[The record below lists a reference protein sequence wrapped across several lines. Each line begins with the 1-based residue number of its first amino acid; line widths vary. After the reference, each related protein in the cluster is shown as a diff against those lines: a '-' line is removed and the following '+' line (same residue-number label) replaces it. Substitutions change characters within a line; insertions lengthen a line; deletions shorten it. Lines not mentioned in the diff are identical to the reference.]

1 MLRGESTARAV
12 AWDRSARGPGRPAVR
27 TQQPAPPVLYPVP
40 DGAPAGAVLRG
51 GSDSVT
57 AYVPDRRTT
66 TAGRRVGDAPAPRLE
81 EVYAAELDRLRQE
94 AREQGWAAG
103 HAEGTAVAADA
114 VARAEAEAAQRA
126 AVAQQRWEGRT
137 ASAVAALTAA
147 CAQVDATPPA
157 GGEELHEL
165 LLRTAL
171 TLVEEVFARELAV
184 VRRPGIDALR
194 RALALSP
201 ADGPTVVR
209 LHPDDLE
216 RIPAAVLDQVPD
228 TVRVVGDD
236 TVERAGAIAETGV
249 RRVDAQLGPAMDRVR
264 AVLSA

>member
-1 MLRGESTARAV
+1 MEHL
-12 AWDRSARGPGRPAVR
+12 
-27 TQQPAPPVLYPVP
+27 
-40 DGAPAGAVLRG
+40 
-51 GSDSVT
+51 
-57 AYVPDRRTT
+57 
-66 TAGRRVGDAPAPRLE
+66 
-81 EVYAAELDRLRQE
+81 
-94 AREQGWAAG
+94 
-103 HAEGTAVAADA
+103 
-114 VARAEAEAAQRA
+114 
-126 AVAQQRWEGRT
+126 
-137 ASAVAALTAA
+137 
-147 CAQVDATPPA
+147 
-157 GGEELHEL
+157 EL

-216 RIPAAVLDQVPD
+216 RIPAAVLEQVPD

-249 RRVDAQLGPAMDRVR
+249 CRVDAQLGPAMDRVR